1 MEHELGKREAHKEQT
16 RAALLR
22 AAERLF
28 AESGFQATTV
38 RAISD
43 AAGVTERTFFRYFAS
58 KDDLVA
64 NDMSEWLAKLEEAL
78 RETDEG
84 LPVLVALERAILATL
99 DEPGPVAGWLFP
111 SDTTG
116 VPGAKTSAT
125 SGVAS
130 LIAEIILRW
139 LPASDLSQVEG
150 SAHPV
155 AARRVIDRFHATVL
169 ARIGVGIVRTAII
182 AASQAAA
189 LNGHSAALE
198 DIKSFVVQG
207 FALVASDSVE
217 PRGATSRTR

>member
-38 RAISD
+38 RAIADS
-43 AAGVTERTFFRYFAS
+43 AGVTERTFFRYFAS

-64 NDMSEWLAKLEEAL
+64 NDMSEWLAKLEKAL
-78 RETDEG
+78 HGTDPS
-84 LPVLVALERAILATL
+84 LPVLVALEQAILATL

-125 SGVAS
+125 SGVAA
-130 LIAEIILRW
+130 LIAEIIVRW
-139 LPASDLSQVEG
+139 LPASDPSQVEG

-155 AARRVIDRFHATVL
+155 AARGGVDRFHATVL
-169 ARIGVGIVRTAII
+169 ARVGVGIVRTAII
-182 AASQAAA
+182 AASQTAA
-189 LNGHSAALE
+189 LNGHSANLE
-198 DIKSFVVQG
+198 DIKAFVVQG

-217 PRGATSRTR
+217 PRGVGLRAQ

>member
-1 MEHELGKREAHKEQT
+1 VEHELGKREAHKEQT

-38 RAISD
+38 RAIADS
-43 AAGVTERTFFRYFAS
+43 AGVTERTFFRYFAS

-64 NDMSEWLAKLEEAL
+64 NDMSEWLAKLEKAL
-78 RETDEG
+78 HSTDPS
-84 LPVLVALERAILATL
+84 LPVLVALEQAILATL

-125 SGVAS
+125 SGVAA
-130 LIAEIILRW
+130 LIAEIIVRW
-139 LPASDLSQVEG
+139 LPASDPSQVEG

-169 ARIGVGIVRTAII
+169 ARVGVGIVRTAIV
-182 AASQAAA
+182 AASQTAA
-189 LNGHSAALE
+189 LNGHSANLE
-198 DIKSFVVQG
+198 DIKAFVVQG

-217 PRGATSRTR
+217 PRGVGLRAQ

>member
-38 RAISD
+38 RAIADS
-43 AAGVTERTFFRYFAS
+43 AGVTERTFFRYFAS

-64 NDMSEWLAKLEEAL
+64 NDMSEWLAKLEKAL
-78 RETDEG
+78 HSTDPS
-84 LPVLVALERAILATL
+84 LPVLVALEQAILATL

-125 SGVAS
+125 SGVAA
-130 LIAEIILRW
+130 LIAEIIVRW
-139 LPASDLSQVEG
+139 LPASDPSQVEG

-169 ARIGVGIVRTAII
+169 ARVGVGIVRTAIV
-182 AASQAAA
+182 AASQTAA
-189 LNGHSAALE
+189 LNGHSANLE
-198 DIKSFVVQG
+198 DIKAFVVQG

-217 PRGATSRTR
+217 PRGVGLRAQ

>member
-1 MEHELGKREAHKEQT
+1 MEHELGKREAHKELT

-38 RAISD
+38 RAIADS
-43 AAGVTERTFFRYFAS
+43 AGVTERTFFRYFAS

-64 NDMSEWLAKLEEAL
+64 NDMSEWLAKLEKAL
-78 RETDEG
+78 HGTDPS
-84 LPVLVALERAILATL
+84 LPVLVALEQAILATL

-125 SGVAS
+125 SGVAA
-130 LIAEIILRW
+130 LIAEIIVRW
-139 LPASDLSQVEG
+139 LPASDPSQVEG

-169 ARIGVGIVRTAII
+169 ARVGVGIVRTAII
-182 AASQAAA
+182 AASQTAA
-189 LNGHSAALE
+189 LNGHSANLE
-198 DIKSFVVQG
+198 DIKAFVVQG

-217 PRGATSRTR
+217 PRGVGLRAQ

>member
-16 RAALLR
+16 RAELLR

-38 RAISD
+38 RAIAE

-64 NDMSEWLAKLEEAL
+64 NDMSEWLTTLERAL
-78 RETDEG
+78 GTTDPS
-84 LPVLVALERAILATL
+84 LPILVALEEAILAAL

-111 SDTTG
+111 SDSTG
-116 VPGAKTSAT
+116 VSGSKTTAT
-125 SGVAS
+125 SGVAA

-139 LPASDLSQVEG
+139 LPPSDASQIGDG
-150 SAHPV
+150 AHPV
-155 AARRVIDRFHATVL
+155 AARRVVDRFHATVL
-169 ARIGVGIVRTAII
+169 ARNGVGIVRTAIS

-189 LNGHSAALE
+189 LDGRATGIE
-198 DIKSFVVQG
+198 DIKSFVVRG
-207 FALVASDSVE
+207 FALTASDAVD
-217 PRGATSRTR
+217 SR